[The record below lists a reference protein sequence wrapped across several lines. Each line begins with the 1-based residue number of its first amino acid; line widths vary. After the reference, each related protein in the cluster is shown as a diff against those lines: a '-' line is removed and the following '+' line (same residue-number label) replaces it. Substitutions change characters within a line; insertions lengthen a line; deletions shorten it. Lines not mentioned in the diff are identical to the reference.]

1 MQAFAPEGL
10 QELVIPFVL
19 RMTLAGLCG
28 ALIGLEREIRGKAA
42 GFRTYMLI
50 CLGSAMFMM
59 LSQLVAQSASG
70 GRMSDP
76 GRIAAQVVTGI
87 GFLGAGAIIQS
98 GGAVRGLTS
107 AAMIWACAAVG
118 LTAGAGYLKLPLL
131 ATGMIL
137 GITMILARAEMAFLG
152 RCETVTCRL
161 VLASMDD
168 ALRQRLEGLLREHD
182 VNVDQLRMTRES
194 DGTVVSFDYCKRHG
208 HHRDV
213 IGSVWRLPGVL
224 EVRTLG

>member
-59 LSQLVAQSASG
+59 LSQLVAQSVSP

-87 GFLGAGAIIQS
+87 GFLH
-98 GGAVRGLTS
+98 GGPNFFN
-107 AAMIWACAAVG
+107 
-118 LTAGAGYLKLPLL
+118 LPLVYLDEL
-131 ATGMIL
+131 ANG
-137 GITMILARAEMAFLG
+137 F
-152 RCETVTCRL
+152 
-161 VLASMDD
+161 
-168 ALRQRLEGLLREHD
+168 
-182 VNVDQLRMTRES
+182 
-194 DGTVVSFDYCKRHG
+194 
-208 HHRDV
+208 
-213 IGSVWRLPGVL
+213 GSKK
-224 EVRTLG
+224 